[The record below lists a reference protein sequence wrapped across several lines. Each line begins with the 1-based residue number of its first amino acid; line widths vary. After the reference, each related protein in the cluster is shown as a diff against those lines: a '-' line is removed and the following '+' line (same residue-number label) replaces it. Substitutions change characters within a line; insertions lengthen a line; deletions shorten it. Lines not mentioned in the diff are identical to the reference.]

1 MKLYLIRH
9 GETEN
14 NVKGLFSGWFQ
25 AQLTEAGREQARRA
39 GERLRG
45 LPFDRIYASDLDRTM
60 ETAGLIFPDC
70 EIIPRLDLREINVGT
85 LGGRP
90 YAEADNLVRHSYD
103 FVPFGGE
110 NRQQLIDR
118 IKHFLREM
126 EALPCER
133 VAAVT
138 HGGLVCN
145 VLDAITDGCIGTKHS
160 TCGNCSVSVFE
171 YIPERGWRLA
181 RWNDTGEWL

>member
-45 LPFDRIYASDLDRTM
+45 ISFDRVYASDLERTL
-60 ETAGLIFPDC
+60 ETAGLIFPGH
-70 EIIPRLDLREINVGT
+70 EVVPKSDLREIHVGT

-90 YAEADNLVRHSYD
+90 YADADSLVRHTYD
-103 FVPFGGE
+103 FTPFGGE
-110 NRQQLIDR
+110 NREQLIAR
-118 IKHFLREM
+118 IARFL
-126 EALPCER
+126 
-133 VAAVT
+133 
-138 HGGLVCN
+138 
-145 VLDAITDGCIGTKHS
+145 
-160 TCGNCSVSVFE
+160 
-171 YIPERGWRLA
+171 
-181 RWNDTGEWL
+181 

>member
-25 AQLTEAGREQARRA
+25 AQLTDEGREQARAVGR
-39 GERLRG
+39 RLQG
-45 LPFDRIYASDLDRTM
+45 FSFDRIYASDLDRTR
-60 ETAGLIFPDC
+60 ETASLIFPDK
-70 EIIPRLDLREINVGT
+70 EVIYTPVIREINVGS
-85 LGGRP
+85 LGGQP
-90 YAEADNLVRHSYD
+90 YSKGDELVRHTCD
-103 FVPFGGE
+103 FSPYGGE
-110 NRQQLIDR
+110 NREQLIAR
-118 IKHFLREM
+118 IKCFLQEL

-138 HGGLVCN
+138 HGGLICN
-145 VLDAITDGCIGTKHS
+145 VLDAITGGNIGTKHS

-171 YIPERGWRLA
+171 YIPERGWRLVK
-181 RWNDTGEWL
+181 WNDTGELP

>member
-39 GERLRG
+39 GKRLQG
-45 LPFDRIYASDLDRTM
+45 ISFDRIYASDLDRTL
-60 ETAGLIFPDC
+60 ETARLIFPDR
-70 EIIPRLDLREINVGT
+70 EIIPRFDLREINVGT

-103 FVPFGGE
+103 FVPYGGE
-110 NRQQLIDR
+110 NREQLIAR
-118 IKHFLREM
+118 IRHFLQEI
-126 EALPCER
+126 ETLPCER

-145 VLDAITDGCIGTKHS
+145 VLDAITDGYIGTKYS

-171 YIPERGWRLA
+171 YIPQRGWRLA